1 MGEFRALW
9 LAQVLSVAGDQLA
22 RVALTL
28 LVYDRTHSSLL
39 AAITFAASVVP
50 SFIGGITLSGLA
62 DRFPR
67 RRVMIACDLTRVV
80 LVAVMAVSGIPIAV
94 LVVLLF
100 LVTLIGAPFLSAR
113 AALYPDLLTGD
124 LYVLGTAVTL
134 TTLQFA
140 QVLGFAVGGA
150 VVGFFGVRV
159 SLLIDA
165 ATFALSALIIF
176 VWVRSWPAVQAAAAR
191 ETEAEADAESGGGLL
206 AGLRLVFTSPALRIP
221 MLLGWLAAFY
231 NIPEGVSAPLA
242 AALGGGAV
250 AVGLILAA
258 PAFGAT
264 VGAIAFS
271 RFVAPATRVRW
282 MIPLAA
288 SACGV
293 LVLFVFRPP
302 LPIALMVL
310 VVSRPLRLLP
320 ACRERFVCR
329 RHSGAAAQP
338 GVWHRPRRHESRPRC
353 GHDRGGG
360 GGGALR
366 PGLRDSGQR
375 RGRCGCCYRYRLQP
389 APGALIGQRRRPVR
403 LGGQPQLLL
412 RMAGAP
418 SCGARRMVG
427 TTRGQPQLLLRMAGA
442 PWLCP
447 ADGRYDSGSAPA
459 AAAHGGCSLVVPGG
473 WSVRRGQP
481 QLLLRMAG
489 APSL

>member
-113 AALYPDLLTGD
+113 AALYPDLLSGD

-310 VVSRPLRLLP
+310 VVSGLFDCFQLAANASFVAATP
-320 ACRERFVCR
+320 ARQRSQAFGIAQGGMSLGQGVAMIVA
-329 RHSGAAAQP
+329 GAAAERFSP
-338 GVWHRPRRHESRPRC
+338 DFVIAASGAVGAVAAIAIAFSRPR
-353 GHDRGGG
+353 
-360 GGGALR
+360 
-366 PGLRDSGQR
+366 
-375 RGRCGCCYRYRLQP
+375 
-389 APGALIGQRRRPVR
+389 
-403 LGGQPQLLL
+403 
-412 RMAGAP
+412 
-418 SCGARRMVG
+418 AR
-427 TTRGQPQLLLRMAGA
+427 
-442 PWLCP
+442 
-447 ADGRYDSGSAPA
+447 
-459 AAAHGGCSLVVPGG
+459 
-473 WSVRRGQP
+473 
-481 QLLLRMAG
+481 
-489 APSL
+489 